1 MMTILSKWL
10 PRPHH
15 HALPAAWLVMFVF
28 LALALTFPAGAA
40 LAAPGDAGILATLW
54 RWTPVIGTGFGLNLV
69 MSFVAVILGT
79 AAGALLGIAQI
90 SPFAPLR
97 RIAFLVTEFFR
108 NAPTIVLL
116 FFCMFLIPFQ
126 IEIGGVSISLSPWI
140 KAVFGLAL
148 SKMAYVSEI
157 VRGGLQSIPSTQWEA
172 AEALGFSRWDILW
185 RIIIPQCVKRM
196 LPPWMNTYAILIMST
211 PLASVLG
218 VNEGLTMTRAAIAAE
233 GRPEMLAPFYLYLL
247 AMFFVYT
254 YPISVWTMRL
264 ERRYAVND

>member
-1 MMTILSKWL
+1 
-10 PRPHH
+10 
-15 HALPAAWLVMFVF
+15 
-28 LALALTFPAGAA
+28 
-40 LAAPGDAGILATLW
+40 
-54 RWTPVIGTGFGLNLV
+54 
-69 MSFVAVILGT
+69 
-79 AAGALLGIAQI
+79 
-90 SPFAPLR
+90 
-97 RIAFLVTEFFR
+97 
-108 NAPTIVLL
+108 
-116 FFCMFLIPFQ
+116 MFLIPFQ
-126 IEIGGVSISLSPWI
+126 IEIGGVSIALPPWI

-247 AMFFVYT
+247 AMFFIYT
-254 YPISVWTMRL
+254 YPISAWTMRL
-264 ERRYAVND
+264 ERRYAVQD